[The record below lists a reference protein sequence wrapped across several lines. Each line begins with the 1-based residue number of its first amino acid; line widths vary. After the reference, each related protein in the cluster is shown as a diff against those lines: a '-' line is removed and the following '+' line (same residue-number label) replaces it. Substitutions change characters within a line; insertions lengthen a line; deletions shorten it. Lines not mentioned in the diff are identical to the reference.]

1 MFSTL
6 LEVLSEFS
14 SCAWIRA
21 KLREGKI
28 HFIIFSFLLVW
39 NTVSDGFKG
48 QMIKDR
54 IQHPSQWYYC
64 SNLPLKLAQNSK
76 MDKFR
81 FNFGETENNTNNFG
95 RTCCRRC
102 CGYCNSWK
110 KKIKELKLSSKDN
123 VPCKQRLTRNFWSII
138 TLIPP
143 GRLFRELPWNL
154 PHHWLEWT
162 LRLKARL
169 IASIAKVYK
178 FICPIF
184 RLDKTSLHQGLEKF
198 SEKWMDLHL
207 QIFRGLGI
215 VEILFRNSR

>member
-1 MFSTL
+1 MCDVFRL
-6 LEVLSEFS
+6 
-14 SCAWIRA
+14 
-21 KLREGKI
+21 
-28 HFIIFSFLLVW
+28 IIFSFFFVW

-64 SNLPLKLAQNSK
+64 SNLLLKLTQNSK

-81 FNFGETENNTNNFG
+81 FNFGETENNTNTFS

-102 CGYCNSWK
+102 CGYCNSCK
-110 KKIKELKLSSKDN
+110 KKIKELKLLSKDN

-138 TLIPP
+138 TFKIWYLQEGSFGNCHEIYPIT
-143 GRLFRELPWNL
+143 GLNE
-154 PHHWLEWT
+154 H

-169 IASIAKVYK
+169 IGSIAKVYK

-184 RLDKTSLHQGLEKF
+184 RLDKTSLHQGIEKF
-198 SEKWMDLHL
+198 SEKWMDKHL
-207 QIFRGLGI
+207 QIFRGLSN